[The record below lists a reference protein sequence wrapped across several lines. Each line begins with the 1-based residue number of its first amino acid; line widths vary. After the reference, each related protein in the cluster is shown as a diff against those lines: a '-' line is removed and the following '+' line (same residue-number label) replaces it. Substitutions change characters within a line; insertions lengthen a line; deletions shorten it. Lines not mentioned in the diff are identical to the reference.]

1 MRIDLHTHSCVS
13 DGTEQPADV
22 IASAAA
28 AGLDAVA
35 LTDHDTTAGWAGAA
49 AAARAR
55 GITFVPGMEV
65 SCRSSEG
72 ISVHVL
78 SYLHDPT
85 HPGLL
90 EEIARSRAARVTRAE
105 LMVQRLAEDFPIDWD
120 SVQEQVAP
128 GATIGRP
135 HIADA
140 LVAAGVVPNRSAA
153 FSGILTA
160 RSPYFVAHYAPDPAR
175 AAGLIREAGGV
186 PVFAHPVASSRG
198 RVVGEETFAE
208 MIGAGL
214 LGVEADH
221 RDNPGPGREW
231 LRRLAKDNDLLV
243 TGSSDYHGTG
253 KPNLLG
259 EFTTDP
265 AVLVRIAELGT
276 GTAVVGPL
284 PH

>member
-1 MRIDLHTHSCVS
+1 MRIDLHTHSTVS
-13 DGTEQPADV
+13 DGTQPPAAV
-22 IASAAA
+22 MKSAKET
-28 AGLDAVA
+28 GLDVVA
-35 LTDHDTTAGWAGAA
+35 LTDHDSTAGWADAGE
-49 AAARAR
+49 AARSI
-55 GITFVPGMEV
+55 GLTLVPGMEV

-78 SYLHDPT
+78 SYLHDPA

-90 EEIARSRAARVTRAE
+90 AEIARSRSARVSRAE
-105 LMVQRLAEDFPIDWD
+105 LMVQRLAEDFPINWEL
-120 SVQEQVAP
+120 VQEHVAP

-160 RSPYFVAHYAPDPAR
+160 RSRYFVAHYAPDPAR
-175 AAGLIREAGGV
+175 AVELIREAGGV

-198 RVVGEETFAE
+198 RVVGEQTFAD
-208 MIGAGL
+208 MIDAGL

-221 RDNPGPGREW
+221 RDNPVEGRAW
-231 LRRLAKDNDLLV
+231 LRQLAAKNSLLV

-259 EFTTDP
+259 EFTTAPD
-265 AVLVRIAELGT
+265 VLEQITALAT
-276 GTAVVGPL
+276 GSPVISP
-284 PH
+284 